1 MLRGII
7 TIFTVFVLLLSA
19 VKASE
24 DYYLGKLGKP
34 VEEVPLMVE
43 NYLIGYPPLIE
54 GLDGITLY
62 ATPISST
69 LYGITLY
76 VDNI

>member
-34 VEEVPLMVE
+34 VEEVPF
-43 NYLIGYPPLIE
+43 
-54 GLDGITLY
+54 DGGKPTGASDTMDYFEKL
-62 ATPISST
+62 ATA
-69 LYGITLY
+69 
-76 VDNI
+76 

>member
-34 VEEVPLMVE
+34 VEEVPF
-43 NYLIGYPPLIE
+43 
-54 GLDGITLY
+54 DGGKSTI
-62 ATPISST
+62 PIPGGSFAFKK
-69 LYGITLY
+69 L
-76 VDNI
+76 